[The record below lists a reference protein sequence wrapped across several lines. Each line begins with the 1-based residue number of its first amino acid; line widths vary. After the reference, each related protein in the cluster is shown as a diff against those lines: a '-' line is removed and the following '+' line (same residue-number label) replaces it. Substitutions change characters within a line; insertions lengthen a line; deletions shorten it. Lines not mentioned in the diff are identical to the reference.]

1 VDRTE
6 ALAPRSRLGSG
17 GTTLRRCIVS
27 RGVRGE
33 AESAANCIPS
43 IASNCGKRS
52 AFEFEGLRFE
62 NAFVLNLPAD
72 SRVVVG
78 IESVERLAPIL
89 EQQQHPYL
97 WVTDCGAGVLIN
109 LNETLMKHDTKR
121 IVNRS
126 EDHRR
131 PPLPRVLRVK

>member
-1 VDRTE
+1 
-6 ALAPRSRLGSG
+6 
-17 GTTLRRCIVS
+17 
-27 RGVRGE
+27 
-33 AESAANCIPS
+33 
-43 IASNCGKRS
+43 
-52 AFEFEGLRFE
+52 
-62 NAFVLNLPAD
+62 VLNLPAD

-89 EQQQHPYL
+89 EKQLHTYL
-97 WVTDCGAGVLIN
+97 WLTDCRAGVLIN
-109 LNETLMKHDTKR
+109 LNETPLKHDTKR